1 MIELLFYVK
10 IRYYFQELEVCIVSI
25 VFTRMLEA
33 AGYFQD
39 AEDDDRDIIA
49 ELISVLIPVI
59 NVNTHPLYDTYS
71 EDQETTVCAAV
82 YPVVASTCNHSCD
95 PNLVRATWDGRL
107 VLAAGRDVEVGT
119 ELADMYTVHW
129 SEAETTERREYLLKT
144 FQFLCQCEACHED
157 WDPSDFNLEKPSL
170 AIQKRLCSYN
180 TRMETEARLVNFI
193 SKRANQK

>member
-1 MIELLFYVK
+1 MNYC
-10 IRYYFQELEVCIVSI
+10 QELEVCIVSI

-39 AEDDDRDIIA
+39 DGDIDEEEDRDIIA
-49 ELISVLIPVI
+49 ELISILIPVI

-71 EDQETTVCAAV
+71 EAQEASVCAAV

-107 VLAAGRDVEVGT
+107 VLAAGRVVEVGA

-129 SEAETTERREYLLKT
+129 SESETPDRREYLQKT
-144 FQFLCQCEACHED
+144 FHFTCQCEACREN
-157 WDPSDFNLEKPSL
+157 WDPSDFSQEKPSL
-170 AIQKRLCSYN
+170 QIQKRIYSYN

-193 SKRANQK
+193 SKHANNK